1 MTNTTHSELGAPTP
15 QASPLVHGPIFGTLI
30 GLSAPNLVALCSSAI
45 ITIAE
50 TAYVGRLGVS
60 ALAGVTLVFPIVML
74 MQMMSA
80 GAMGGTI
87 SGAISRALGA
97 GDNERAQAIAFNA
110 ALIGVAAG
118 IVFAALLWAFG
129 PIIYRALGGRG
140 AALDQ
145 AILYSNITALAI
157 IGIWLANTF
166 ASIARGTGLMAPPAF
181 ILLAGGLVQIS
192 VGGALA
198 FGLGPLPALGVAGVA
213 LGQVVAFS
221 LTAIAM
227 LGLTRSQRA
236 RVKLALSPTMFRPA
250 IIADV
255 LRPGLLAC
263 LSPIQSV
270 ATVLVLTAL
279 VAQFGA
285 DALAGYGVGAR
296 LEFLLIPIAFAIGVG
311 SVPMVGAAIGAGNV
325 KRARHVAWTAGALAA
340 GALAIVG
347 AIVAIAPDLWA
358 TIFVDEPGVL
368 SVTRD
373 YLRIASVGYPFFGLA
388 LCLYFAAQGA
398 GKVGGPILAQSLRL
412 ALIVI
417 GGWLIMA
424 NSMPLW
430 GVFALSALAM
440 VAQGLF
446 TLVAVRA
453 TRWGASERRVL

>member
-1 MTNTTHSELGAPTP
+1 MSATLEP
-15 QASPLVHGPIFGTLI
+15 ASRVNPLVHGPIFRTLVA
-30 GLSAPNLVALCSSAI
+30 LSAPNLVALCSSAI

-50 TAYVGRLGVS
+50 TAYVGRLGVP
-60 ALAGVTLVFPIVML
+60 ALAGVALVFPIVML

-97 GDNERAQAIAFNA
+97 NDVAKAQAIAFNA
-110 ALIGVAAG
+110 ALIGVTAG
-118 IVFAALLWAFG
+118 ALFAALLWFLG
-129 PIIYRALGGRG
+129 PTIFRALGGRD
-140 AALDQ
+140 AALEQ
-145 AILYSNITALAI
+145 AVLYSHVTALAVV
-157 IGIWLANTF
+157 GIWLANTF

-181 ILLAGGLVQIS
+181 VLLAAGVVQIG

-198 FGLGPLPALGVAGVA
+198 FGFGPLPALGVAGVG
-213 LGQVVAFS
+213 LGQVLAFT
-221 LTAIAM
+221 LAAM
-227 LGLTRSQRA
+227 AMFALIRSQHA
-236 RVKLALSPTMFRPA
+236 RVRLTFSPTAFHPA
-250 IIADV
+250 IIADL

-296 LEFLLIPIAFAIGVG
+296 LEFLLIPIAFSIGVG

-325 KRARHVAWTAGALAA
+325 RRARHVAWLAGALAA

-358 TIFVDEPGVL
+358 TIFVNDPGVL
-368 SVTRD
+368 AVTRE
-373 YLRIASVGYPFFGLA
+373 YLRIASFGYPFFGLA

-398 GKVGGPILAQSLRL
+398 GKVAGPIIAQSLRL
-412 ALIVI
+412 GLIVV
-417 GGWLIMA
+417 GGWLIVA
-424 NSMPLW
+424 NAAPLW
-430 GVFALSALAM
+430 SVFALSAIAM
-440 VAQGLF
+440 AVQGLF
-446 TLVAVRA
+446 TLFTVRA
-453 TRWGASERRVL
+453 TPWGESSRRC

>member
-1 MTNTTHSELGAPTP
+1 MTNSETGGPIS
-15 QASPLVHGPIFGTLI
+15 QASPLVRGPILRTLI

-50 TAYVGRLGVS
+50 TAYVGRLGVPS
-60 ALAGVTLVFPIVML
+60 LAGVTLVFPVVML

-97 GDNERAQAIAFNA
+97 GDSAKAQAIAFNA

-118 IVFAALLWAFG
+118 ILFAALLWLFG
-129 PIIYRALGGRG
+129 PTIYRALGGSG
-140 AALDQ
+140 AALGQ
-145 AILYSNITALAI
+145 AILYSNVTALAI
-157 IGIWLANTF
+157 VGIWLANVF

-181 ILLAGGLVQIS
+181 ILLAAGVIQIG

-213 LGQVVAFS
+213 LGQVLAFT
-221 LTAIAM
+221 LAAIAM
-227 LGLTRSQRA
+227 LGLIRSQHA
-236 RVKLALSPTMFRPA
+236 RVKLALSPSWFRPA
-250 IIADV
+250 IIADL

-296 LEFLLIPIAFAIGVG
+296 LEFLLIPIAFSIGVG
-311 SVPMVGAAIGAGNV
+311 SVPMVGAAIGAGNIT
-325 KRARHVAWTAGALAA
+325 RARNVAWIAGALAA
-340 GALAIVG
+340 GALALVG

-368 SVTRD
+368 AVTRD
-373 YLRIASVGYPFFGLA
+373 YLRIAAIGYPFFGLA

-412 ALIVI
+412 GLIIV
-417 GGWLIMA
+417 GGWLIVA
-424 NSMPLW
+424 NSAPLW
-430 GVFALSALAM
+430 SVFALSAIAM

-446 TLVAVRA
+446 TLLAVRI
-453 TRWGASERRVL
+453 TPWGAERRS

>member
-1 MTNTTHSELGAPTP
+1 MGEPRQTN
-15 QASPLVHGPIFGTLI
+15 PLIHGPILRTLI
-30 GLSAPNLVALCSSAI
+30 GLSAPNLIALCSSAI

-60 ALAGVTLVFPIVML
+60 ALAGITLVFPVVML

-97 GDNERAQAIAFNA
+97 GDTAKAQAIAFNA
-110 ALIGVAAG
+110 TLIGLAAG
-118 IVFAALLWAFG
+118 IVFAALLWFFG
-129 PIIYRALGGRG
+129 PTIFRALGGSG

-157 IGIWLANTF
+157 VGIWLANTF
-166 ASIARGTGLMAPPAF
+166 ASITRGSGLMAPPAF
-181 ILLAGGLVQIS
+181 ILLAAGVIQIS
-192 VGGALA
+192 MGGALA
-198 FGLGPLPALGVAGVA
+198 FGFGPLPALGVAGVA
-213 LGQVVAFS
+213 LAQVFAFILAALTMFS
-221 LTAIAM
+221 LISS
-227 LGLTRSQRA
+227 RRA
-236 RVKLALSPTMFRPA
+236 PVKLALSPSSFRPA
-250 IIADV
+250 IIADL

-296 LEFLLIPIAFAIGVG
+296 LEFLLIPIAFSIGVG
-311 SVPMVGAAIGAGNV
+311 SVPMVGAAIGAGNIA
-325 KRARHVAWTAGALAA
+325 RARHVAWIAAALAA
-340 GALAIVG
+340 GGLALVG

-368 SVTRD
+368 AVTRE
-373 YLRIASVGYPFFGLA
+373 YLRIASFGYPFFGLA

-398 GKVGGPILAQSLRL
+398 GKVAGPILAQSLRL
-412 ALIVI
+412 GLILL
-417 GGWLIMA
+417 GGWFIVA
-424 NSMPLW
+424 NSTPLW
-430 GVFALSALAM
+430 SVFALSAIAM
-440 VAQGLF
+440 VVQGLF
-446 TLVAVRA
+446 TLLAVRA
-453 TRWGASERRVL
+453 TPWVQSSGGLDPSG